1 MKSRTI
7 WISAVAS
14 AVVVSAGLG
23 IVANAN
29 QRDVQLRAAMRGLN
43 EVPPTTSMAAGT
55 LRASLDENAQTIT
68 FTLDYQNLTA
78 APAVAHIHFGPT
90 KVNGGVMVFFCGGGG
105 QAACPT
111 TTSGTITGTIT
122 AAQVVGPAGQGVAAG
137 DFADVVRAI
146 RTGNS
151 YANLHTATFPGGEIR
166 GRVFAVGFSHDHDG
180 DDDHDD

>member
-1 MKSRTI
+1 MKSRII

-14 AVVVSAGLG
+14 AVVVAAGLG

-29 QRDVQLRAAMRGLN
+29 QRDVQIRAAMRGLN
-43 EVPPTTSMAAGT
+43 EVPPTTSVAAGT

-68 FTLDYQNLTA
+68 FTLDYQNLTG
-78 APAVAHIHFGPT
+78 APTMAHIHFGPT

-105 QAACPT
+105 QAACPA
-111 TTSGTITGTIT
+111 TTSGTVTGTIT
-122 AAQVVGPAGQGVAAG
+122 AALVVGPAAQGVAAG
-137 DFADVVRAI
+137 DFADVARAI

-151 YANLHTATFPGGEIR
+151 YANLHTAMFPAGEIR
-166 GRVFAVGFSHDHDG
+166 GRVFAVGFSHHDG